1 MDACQ
6 TLLAQA
12 HPTALRKKCEGG
24 TECDDAS
31 KIKSLGPHPIR
42 IISSHLTSHCRSIM
56 SYDFSVI
63 CKVVRREGMCTLT
76 NDLA

>member
-1 MDACQ
+1 MRVKLSWHRHIQLPFAKNAKD
-6 TLLAQA
+6 
-12 HPTALRKKCEGG
+12 G